1 MNRYDEMT
9 GNGSVDS
16 KWCSVDAQRSAG
28 IPFDEPRTFDSLA
41 PTNLRPESACSSQ
54 MRALV
59 GSVLTLLDV
68 ANQELDK
75 NCNAAKATIARASSL
90 LRAEIDRAAL
100 SDHHADG
107 NCLHAWQARRVRE
120 YIDAHIGD
128 RILISDLSNIVR
140 RSESHFA
147 RAFKRSFGLTPHS
160 YLVKCRVEL
169 ASHLMRVNTDSL
181 SSIAIMCGFTD
192 QAHLC
197 RLFRQCMGQ
206 SPAAWRREHCEAYEA
221 SGDDMTRGE
230 FDCGGVHS
238 LCVVRN
244 LRRNNSKPSLVGM

>member
-1 MNRYDEMT
+1 MNQYDELT
-9 GNGSVDS
+9 GNGSVDG
-16 KWCSVDAQRSAG
+16 KWCSVDARRSAG
-28 IPFDEPRTFDSLA
+28 IPLSEARAFDSLA
-41 PTNLRPESACSSQ
+41 PPNLSPEAACSSQ

-68 ANQELDK
+68 AKQELDK
-75 NCNAAKATIARASSL
+75 NCSAAKATIVRASSL
-90 LRAEIDRAAL
+90 LRAEIDRPAL
-100 SDHHADG
+100 SDPCADG

-169 ASHLMRVNTDSL
+169 ASHLMRVSADSL
-181 SSIAIMCGFTD
+181 SSIAVRCGFTD

-197 RLFRQCMGQ
+197 RLFRQCVGQ

-221 SGDDMTRGE
+221 SRSDEATDPAVGSHFPQYISTLR
-230 FDCGGVHS
+230 CS
-238 LCVVRN
+238 LR
-244 LRRNNSKPSLVGM
+244 SAQ